1 MDHGQSKQMK
11 VVYTVVE
18 RAPGKSYWVRIGVG
32 FVNKDGSLNLK
43 LDAVPTNG
51 SLQVRDWEP
60 PPETAGG
67 GGERP
72 RTRPPGAALG
82 LS

>member
-1 MDHGQSKQMK
+1 MDNTQSKQMK

-60 PPETAGG
+60 PPETADNSA
-67 GGERP
+67 RP
-72 RTRPPGAALG
+72 RVRPSGAALG